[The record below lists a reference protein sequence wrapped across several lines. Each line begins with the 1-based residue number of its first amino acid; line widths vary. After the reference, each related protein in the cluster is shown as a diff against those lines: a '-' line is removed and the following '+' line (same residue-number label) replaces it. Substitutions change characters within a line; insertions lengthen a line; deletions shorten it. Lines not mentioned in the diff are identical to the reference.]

1 MPQAELEKARNYA
14 IGRLELRLEE
24 SRAMASFLGGQEALH
39 DRVMS
44 MDEVIEAIR
53 SVTAADI
60 QEVAGRLVRDEAL
73 CAAVIGPKVTARGLE
88 EVLRIP

>member
-1 MPQAELEKARNYA
+1 MPEAELEKARNYA
-14 IGRLELRLEE
+14 SGRLELRLEE
-24 SRAMASFLGGQEALH
+24 SRRMASWLGGQEALH

-44 MDEVIEAIR
+44 MDEAIEAYR

-73 CAAVIGPKVTARGLE
+73 CAAVIGPNLTAPGLE
-88 EVLRIP
+88 QVLRIP